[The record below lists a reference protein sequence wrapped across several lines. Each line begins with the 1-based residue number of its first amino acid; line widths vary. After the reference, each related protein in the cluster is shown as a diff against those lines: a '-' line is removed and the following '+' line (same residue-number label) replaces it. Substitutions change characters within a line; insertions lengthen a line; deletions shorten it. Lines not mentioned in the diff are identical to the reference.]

1 MICQTPL
8 EEVETALS
16 AALTASLRAPE
27 AEWHAY
33 AALHL
38 LANTMPDRYEIDMPQ
53 LVARTAA
60 PPNLDAA
67 VAKLSENIKEAVNS
81 AVRRKACNT
90 QQAIDDP
97 TSTVICIYEAI
108 ADYLLLLHG
117 GQGLPSLNA
126 DDGETNDEACSRD
139 PRVSF
144 AEDGESKQGS
154 NLARQGASPKQ
165 KLKRLIAGRP
175 RKISYARVVLGR
187 TASEIMPSVLG
198 AFQDEAAKRAAREVD
213 YDVVEQAMIEGEKV
227 AKQASRTLKDIVKK
241 EEEDL
246 QESGLPKGI
255 RSAMA

>member
-1 MICQTPL
+1 MRKL
-8 EEVETALS
+8 ETALS
-16 AALTASLRAPE
+16 AALTACLRAPE
-27 AEWHAY
+27 AERHAY

-38 LANTMPDRYEIDMPQ
+38 LTNTMPDRYEIDLPQ
-53 LVARTAA
+53 FVAPPAA

-67 VAKLSENIKEAVNS
+67 VARLSEEIKGAVNS

-90 QQAIDDP
+90 QQAIDGP
-97 TSTVICIYEAI
+97 TSPMLCIYEAI

-126 DDGETNDEACSRD
+126 DDDETYDEACSRD

-144 AEDGESKQGS
+144 VEDGESKQGANLPS
-154 NLARQGASPKQ
+154 NLARQGTSPKQ
-165 KLKRLIAGRP
+165 KLRRLIAGRP
-175 RKISYARVVLGR
+175 RKIVYARLVLGR
-187 TASEIMPSVLG
+187 TASEIMPTVLG

-227 AKQASRTLKDIVKK
+227 ARQASRMLKDIVK
-241 EEEDL
+241 EEEDLAL

-255 RSAMA
+255 RSGMA